1 MANIIKNFLGFI
13 KLNDDDDDYDSYL
26 NEFEEKETQR
36 LEQLQL
42 SEQRKQE
49 RMERLDKRNPKI
61 VEEETQDGRGWMA
74 PRKEKGARME
84 RGSSGKIIPI
94 RKTPLGLEVCI
105 IKPTSFD
112 DSQDVCDVLLNG
124 RAAVVNLE
132 GFDPSEAQRIMD
144 FVSGAVYAING
155 KLHQISKYIFIFSPD
170 NVDISGD
177 YLDLTPEEGFGVPT
191 INKEF

>member
-13 KLNDDDDDYDSYL
+13 KLSDDDDYEEYVS
-26 NEFEEKETQR
+26 EFEEKENER
-36 LEQLQL
+36 LERLQS
-42 SEQRKQE
+42 SEQRRQE
-49 RMERLDKRNPKI
+49 RMERTEKRSSRG
-61 VEEETQDGRGWMA
+61 EEESQDGRGWIA
-74 PRKEKGARME
+74 PRKEKGTRME

-105 IKPTSFD
+105 MKPTSFD
-112 DSQDVCDVLLNG
+112 DSQDICDVLLNG
-124 RAAVVNLE
+124 RASVVNLE
-132 GFDPSEAQRIMD
+132 GFDPVEAQRIMD

-177 YLDLTPEEGFGVPT
+177 YLDLSAEEGFGVPT
-191 INKEF
+191 INKDF